1 MSFQRIDRIGEQ
13 ARRDIDAI
21 IREELHDPRIT
32 GTYSVTRV
40 DVTRDLSYAKV
51 YVSVLEE
58 DKRKDLIAALKHAAG
73 FVRRELG
80 RRMTIRHA
88 PELIFVEDKNI
99 EYGTYISNVLK
110 NVDIPEEINEN
121 NED

>member
-51 YVSVLEE
+51 YVSVPKSKLY
-58 DKRKDLIAALKHAAG
+58 RLMRLQ
-73 FVRRELG
+73 L
-80 RRMTIRHA
+80 
-88 PELIFVEDKNI
+88 
-99 EYGTYISNVLK
+99 
-110 NVDIPEEINEN
+110 
-121 NED
+121 